1 MKLTKKSIYTIV
13 YWVISC
19 AMMLFT
25 NIDLV
30 IEGLSTDDKL
40 IALLSLPMISVIL
53 GIQILF
59 HSTLFV
65 SIRNLTFAKSKSI
78 LRMLCNVLL
87 SIISVGVLFLY
98 YYQFTT
104 T

>member
-40 IALLSLPMISVIL
+40 IALLSLPMIL